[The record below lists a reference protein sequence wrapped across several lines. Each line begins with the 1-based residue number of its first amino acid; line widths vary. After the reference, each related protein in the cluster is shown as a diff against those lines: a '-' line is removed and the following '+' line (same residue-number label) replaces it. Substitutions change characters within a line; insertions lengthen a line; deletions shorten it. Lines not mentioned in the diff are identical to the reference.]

1 MQITEHIHAQ
11 IPFLVPVGPEKEL
24 QRFVCVYL
32 ISGYRI
38 GALFFGIFCVICFV
52 FIYFKTFNDR
62 YISTVVNH
70 S

>member
-38 GALFFGIFCVICFV
+38 GALFFGIFVSFV
-52 FIYFKTFNDR
+52 LSLFTLKTFNDH

>member
-38 GALFFGIFCVICFV
+38 GALFFVIFVSFV
-52 FIYFKTFNDR
+52 LSLFTLR
-62 YISTVVNH
+62 LSMTAISLQ

>member
-1 MQITEHIHAQ
+1 MQITEHVHAQ
-11 IPFLVPVGPEKEL
+11 KLPSLVPVGPEKEL

-38 GALFFGIFCVICFV
+38 GALFFGIFVSFV
-52 FIYFKTFNDR
+52 LSLFTLR
-62 YISTVVNH
+62 LSMTTISLQ

>member
-32 ISGYRI
+32 IPGYRI
-38 GALFFGIFCVICFV
+38 GALFFGIFVSFV
-52 FIYFKTFNDR
+52 LSLFTLR
-62 YISTVVNH
+62 LSMTAISLQ

>member
-1 MQITEHIHAQ
+1 MQITEHIHALK

-38 GALFFGIFCVICFV
+38 GALFFGIFVSFV
-52 FIYFKTFNDR
+52 LSLFTLR
-62 YISTVVNH
+62 LSMTAISLQ

>member
-1 MQITEHIHAQ
+1 MQITEHIHALK

-38 GALFFGIFCVICFV
+38 GALFFGIFV
-52 FIYFKTFNDR
+52 
-62 YISTVVNH
+62 
-70 S
+70 

>member
-1 MQITEHIHAQ
+1 MPGGVRGSGGDPAAYSIVENIAGYIHADNGAQ

-38 GALFFGIFCVICFV
+38 GALFFGIFV
-52 FIYFKTFNDR
+52 
-62 YISTVVNH
+62 
-70 S
+70 

>member
-1 MQITEHIHAQ
+1 MQMTEHIHALK

-38 GALFFGIFCVICFV
+38 GALFFGIFVSFV
-52 FIYFKTFNDR
+52 LSLFTLR
-62 YISTVVNH
+62 LSMTTISLQ

>member
-1 MQITEHIHAQ
+1 MQITEHIHALK
-11 IPFLVPVGPEKEL
+11 IPFLVPVGPDKEL

-38 GALFFGIFCVICFV
+38 GALFFGIFVSFV
-52 FIYFKTFNDR
+52 LSLFTLR
-62 YISTVVNH
+62 LSMTAISLQ

>member
-1 MQITEHIHAQ
+1 MQITEHIHALK

-38 GALFFGIFCVICFV
+38 GALFFGIFVSFV
-52 FIYFKTFNDR
+52 LSLFTLR
-62 YISTVVNH
+62 LSMTTISLQ